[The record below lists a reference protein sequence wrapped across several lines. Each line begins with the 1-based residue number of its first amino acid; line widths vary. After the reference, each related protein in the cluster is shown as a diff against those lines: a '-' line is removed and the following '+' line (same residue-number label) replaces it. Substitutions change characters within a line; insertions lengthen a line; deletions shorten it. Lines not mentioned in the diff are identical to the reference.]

1 MKSKTY
7 VLAIVLMFFLT
18 LSCAYASDN
27 QTADNVL
34 LSSPVDDVSLSS
46 PVNDVSLSSPVN
58 DDLLGSAPSLSEIS
72 YEDLVIKDINFTG
85 DRTNLNIEGFT
96 QNGLSMSDF
105 TMSIVPAS
113 DSSNLDL
120 KMNIPEVTYTNF
132 ENTMFKFK
140 NLDLSI
146 LPSSNP
152 SSLEFSAIMDSLI
165 LITGRNYVNLTD
177 LNLFFKSYPETNGVR
192 LNIDIGDF
200 VYNNF
205 NGTTFDFTNI
215 KYRMG
220 IGLDG
225 QKLAISVVLPTLNL
239 INENNIVNLKD
250 LDLNILLPS
259 LKLGDLDLS
268 ILMSDF
274 HYANPNGSIIDMTNV
289 NVSLEPILNSTSFNS
304 IIRMDTFDVSGVNS
318 TGELFP
324 LLNISNLNF
333 ENFTTGLD
341 LSSVDLTGIIST
353 LDISKMDLSDL
364 VRYLSSGFN
373 ITTYTSN
380 MPDQYKSSLDFNAI
394 DLSSTGLANMNFSG
408 FDLGNFIKGMDFS
421 SIEDSTFNL
430 TGIFNA
436 FGINISD
443 FGIDMSG
450 YNISAIN
457 MSSITDILNNPDFNI
472 SAITSKLNLSDLNL
486 GGLNISGL
494 IKNLNLSSFNLT
506 DILGMFNMSG
516 FNLTEFFKNFD
527 LNKLLNLFMNK
538 YVPDNT
544 TPNTNPDY
552 PSYNPVK
559 YVTYNNAASKTYT
572 VLRASDNI
580 LICKS
585 KLFILEYLN
594 KLFNMTFINGHLKV
608 YIDGELVFEGDT
620 TDDLTQVIFEIVDK
634 YLGEHEITVEF
645 TDREGKSNTYKE
657 KIIVG

>member
-1 MKSKTY
+1 MKSKSF

-27 QTADNVL
+27 QTADSVL
-34 LSSPVDDVSLSS
+34 LSSPADSID
-46 PVNDVSLSSPVN
+46 LSSPVN

-85 DRTNLNIEGFT
+85 DSTNLNIQGFS
-96 QNGLSMSDF
+96 QNGLVMSDF

-113 DSSNLDL
+113 DSSKLDL
-120 KMNIPEVTYTNF
+120 KMNIPEVSYTDYT
-132 ENTMFKFK
+132 NTMFTFK

-146 LPSSNP
+146 LPSSDP
-152 SSLEFSAIMDSLI
+152 SSLEFSAIMDSLA
-165 LITGRNYVNLTD
+165 LITGMNYVNLNG
-177 LNLFFKSYPETNGVR
+177 LNLFFKSYPEDNGVR
-192 LNIDIGDF
+192 LNIDIADF
-200 VYNNF
+200 AYTNF
-205 NGTTFDFTNI
+205 NDTSFDFTNL
-215 KYRMG
+215 KYKMAL
-220 IGLDG
+220 GLDG
-225 QKLAISVVLPTLNL
+225 QKLNVSVDLPTLNL
-239 INENNIVNLKD
+239 VNEKNNINLEG
-250 LDLNILLPS
+250 LALNILLPS
-259 LKLGDLDLS
+259 LKLADLDLS
-268 ILMSDF
+268 VIMPYF
-274 HYANPNGSIIDMTNV
+274 HYANDDDVVIDMTNV
-289 NVSLEPILNSTSFNS
+289 DVSLEPILNSTSFNS

-324 LLNISNLNF
+324 MLNISNLNL

-341 LSSVDLTGIIST
+341 LSSVDLTGVISA

-408 FDLGNFIKGMDFS
+408 FDLGNLVKGLNFS

-430 TGIFNA
+430 TGIFDA

-506 DILGMFNMSG
+506 DILGMFNLTG
-516 FNLTEFFKNFD
+516 FNITEFFNNFD
-527 LNKLLNLFMNK
+527 LGKLLNLFMNK
-538 YVPDNT
+538 NVPENT
-544 TPNTNPDY
+544 TPDS

-559 YVTYNNAASKTYT
+559 YRTYNNNAASKTYT
-572 VLRASDNI
+572 VLRASDNL

-585 KLFILEYLN
+585 NLFILEYLN

-620 TDDLTQVIFEIVDK
+620 TDDLTQVIFEIMDK

-657 KIIVG
+657 KIIVE